1 MSDLRQAFR
10 RIVHNPLASGA
21 ALLVLA
27 LGIGANTVIF
37 SAVSALLLRPFPFH
51 EQERLVILWERDAR
65 TGQELLE
72 VSYPNFL
79 DWRREN
85 RSFEQIAAIPNVVSQ
100 GFIFQSADGPARLD
114 GSSVS
119 ANFFDVLGARPFI
132 GRTFLPEEDQLGGP
146 RAVVLGYGL
155 WQRLF
160 GGDPALVGKSITL
173 GGDGVAVTVV
183 GVMPPAFRFPAGAE
197 VWTPIA
203 TGEPEASK
211 MRGVMW
217 LNVVGRLKPGV
228 GIDEAREEM
237 GVLARR
243 LATTYEG
250 SGDGRSVVVTPLAD
264 HILGQTRPALLVLL
278 AAVVLVLLIACV
290 NVAGLLLVQGI
301 AREREIALR
310 IALGARRWRIARGQL
325 AESLLLAVL
334 GAALGLLLAPWGV
347 EALTHLAPADVPRLD
362 EIAIDARVLAF
373 TAGVSLLTAALCGLV
388 PALRSGRAD
397 INEMLKEG
405 ARGATD
411 RGGRRLRGLLL
422 ASQVALS
429 VVVLVVAGLLARS
442 LHRLQRVDLGFDPR
456 RVLAVTVDVD
466 DYARLLERVRVLPGV
481 EAAGAAMLRPLEFGA
496 RGFDAWVVLEGQPE
510 EKYKTNPVLAYQ
522 VVTPDFIRTM
532 GIRLRAGRDFDAH
545 DIEAAPA
552 VVIVGATAARRLWPG
567 EDPIG
572 KRLATVGA
580 RKDAAGKVL
589 LSTVVGVVSDVRQ
602 RGLERPTLDV
612 YVPFTQTDSK
622 RGGSVRNLFVRS
634 AQEPMALLAAIR
646 REVAQIDKGAPLV
659 RPVRVETIVSG
670 ALAAPRFRCLVLAGF
685 AALAMILAVVGIYGT
700 AAYAVTQRTREIGVR
715 MALGAQPGDMQRL
728 VVRQGMIPVAAG
740 LAGGLA
746 GASALA
752 RLVASLLFG
761 VSPGDPVTF
770 LGTAILFGAVA
781 LAALALPAR
790 RAARIDPAVAL
801 RYE

>member
-1 MSDLRQAFR
+1 MGDLRHAFR

-21 ALLVLA
+21 ALMVLA

-51 EQERLVILWERDAR
+51 DQERLVIIWERDAK
-65 TGQELLE
+65 TDQQLLE

-100 GFIFQSADGPARLD
+100 GFIFQSADGPVRLD

-146 RAVVLGYGL
+146 RAVVLGYSL
-155 WQRLF
+155 WQRHF

-173 GGDGVAVTVV
+173 GAEAVTVV
-183 GVMPPAFRFPAGAE
+183 GVMPPAFHFPAGAE
-197 VWTPIA
+197 VWAPIETA
-203 TGEPEASK
+203 EPEASK

-237 GVLARR
+237 GMLARR
-243 LATTYEG
+243 LAATYEG
-250 SGDGRSVVVTPLAD
+250 TGEGRSAVVTPLAD

-278 AAVVLVLLIACV
+278 AAVALVLLIACV

-310 IALGARRWRIARGQL
+310 LALGARRWRIAREHL
-325 AESLLLAVL
+325 AESLLLAL
-334 GAALGLLLAPWGV
+334 LGGAAGLLLAPWGV
-347 EALTHLAPADVPRLD
+347 EALTRLAPADVPRLD
-362 EIAIDARVLAF
+362 EIAVDARVLAF
-373 TAGVSLLTAALCGLV
+373 TAGVALLTAVLCGLV
-388 PALRSGRAD
+388 PALRAGRAD
-397 INEMLKEG
+397 INETLKEG

-411 RGGRRLRGLLL
+411 RGGRRLRSLLL

-429 VVVLVVAGLLARS
+429 VLVLVVAGLLARS
-442 LHRLQRVDLGFDPR
+442 FHRLQRVDLGFEPR
-456 RVLAVTVDVD
+456 QVLAVTVDVD
-466 DYARLLERVRVLPGV
+466 AYDRLLERVRVLPGV

-496 RGFDAWVVLEGQPE
+496 RGFDTWVQFEGQPDGAH
-510 EKYKTNPVLAYQ
+510 KTNPVLAYQ
-522 VVTPDFIRTM
+522 VVTPDYFRTM
-532 GIRLRAGRDFDAH
+532 GIRLHAGRDFDAH
-545 DIEAAPA
+545 DTETAPA
-552 VVIVGATAARRLWPG
+552 VVIVGATAARRFWPG
-567 EDPIG
+567 QDPIG

-580 RKDAAGKVL
+580 KKDGAGKIL

-602 RGLERPTLDV
+602 RGLESPTLDV

-622 RGGSVRNLFVRS
+622 TGGSVHSLFVRS
-634 AQEPMALLAAIR
+634 SQEPMALLAAIR

-659 RPVRVETIVSG
+659 RPVRLETIVSG
-670 ALAAPRFRCLVLAGF
+670 ALAAARFRSLVLGGF
-685 AALAMILAVVGIYGT
+685 AALALILAVVGIYGT

-715 MALGAQPGDMQRL
+715 MALGAQPGDMLRL

-746 GASALA
+746 AASALA

-770 LGTAILFGAVA
+770 LCTAILFGAVA